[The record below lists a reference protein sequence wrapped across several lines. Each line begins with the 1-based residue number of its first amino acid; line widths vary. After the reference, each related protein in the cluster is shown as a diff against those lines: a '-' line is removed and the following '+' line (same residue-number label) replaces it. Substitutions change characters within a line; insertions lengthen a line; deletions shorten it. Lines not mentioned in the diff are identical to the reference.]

1 MEGIGF
7 WILEIFIIVVV
18 YAVKKEMNGSST
30 KQKEVSSCILLGNV
44 NQLSSKTKT
53 STGSAIGRGIVG
65 GALLGPAGAI
75 IGAGTAKKKT
85 TTKEVDTGERRF
97 IVEYT
102 DGTRSEEMARVGTSR
117 YQYLMSKL
125 KM

>member
-7 WILEIFIIVVV
+7 WILVIFIIVVV

-30 KQKEVSSCILLGNV
+30 QKQVSSCVLLGNV

-75 IGAGTAKKKT
+75 IGAGTAKKNT
-85 TTKEVDTGERRF
+85 VTKEVDSGQRRF
-97 IVEYT
+97 LVEYT
-102 DGTRSEEMARVGTSR
+102 DGTRSEETVRVGTSR
-117 YQYLMSKL
+117 YQYLMSKV

>member
-1 MEGIGF
+1 MDGIGF
-7 WILEIFIIVVV
+7 WLLVVFIIVVV
-18 YAVKKEMNGSST
+18 YAVKKEQSGSSNN
-30 KQKEVSSCILLGNV
+30 QKEVSSCILIGSVTNLD
-44 NQLSSKTKT
+44 SKTKT

-85 TTKEVDTGERRF
+85 TTKEVDTGERKF
-97 IVEYT
+97 LVEYT
-102 DGTRSEEMARVGTSR
+102 DGTRSEETARVGTSR
-117 YQYLMSKL
+117 YQYLMSKV